1 MVRDLSTLYSL
12 DVHQGPSLRS
22 GCVHDTCEH
31 HDVLEVG
38 ADLVLA
44 TQVDEEGQRVDVRC
58 PAQEHS
64 HLCDDRVKSRG
75 TATQHTLNQA
85 RFPELSGLSFSC

>member
-1 MVRDLSTLYSL
+1 MAASERTLTSK
-12 DVHQGPSLRS
+12 
-22 GCVHDTCEH
+22 H
-31 HDVLEVG
+31 HHVLEVG

-64 HLCDDRVKSRG
+64 HLHNGRARSRG
-75 TATQHTLNQA
+75 IATQHILNQA
-85 RFPELSGLSFSC
+85 RFPALSG